1 MLRDLELLPRVEEQR
16 NKKDVNIPIIEF
28 DLNEIKSH
36 FDDNIKNIE
45 KNFEIVDKMASNNE
59 VEKSKN
65 ILRSQ
70 IVFLESALDFYLHEI
85 SKYAMIKIFKDEWPK
100 TDRYKNLKVEMRL
113 VEDAINNPESYEWLL
128 NYINERNKREVYIS
142 LESMKDQLNLL
153 GIEFN
158 NVIDTAFS
166 NKYNNE
172 GQLLNGK
179 QVIKD
184 LFNRRNEIAHQSDRS
199 HYNAKQNE
207 ITKSYV
213 LESIEY
219 VKNVVLTIHNI
230 ASSKKDD

>member
-100 TDRYKNLKVEMRL
+100 TDRYKNLKVEMR
-113 VEDAINNPESYEWLL
+113 
-128 NYINERNKREVYIS
+128 
-142 LESMKDQLNLL
+142 
-153 GIEFN
+153 
-158 NVIDTAFS
+158 
-166 NKYNNE
+166 
-172 GQLLNGK
+172 
-179 QVIKD
+179 
-184 LFNRRNEIAHQSDRS
+184 
-199 HYNAKQNE
+199 
-207 ITKSYV
+207 
-213 LESIEY
+213 
-219 VKNVVLTIHNI
+219 
-230 ASSKKDD
+230 